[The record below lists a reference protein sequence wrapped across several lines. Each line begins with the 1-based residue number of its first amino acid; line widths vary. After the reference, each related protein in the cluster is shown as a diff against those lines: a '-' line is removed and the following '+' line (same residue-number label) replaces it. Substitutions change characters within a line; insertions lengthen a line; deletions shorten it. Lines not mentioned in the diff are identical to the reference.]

1 MKQQIKWTEYVIFV
15 CLLSALSLV
24 WYNVYVA
31 PLDEYRRN
39 VAECME
45 DSGDLSL
52 EGYQDCLQ
60 K

>member
-31 PLDEYRRN
+31 PIDEYRRN
-39 VAECME
+39 VTECME
-45 DSGDLSL
+45 DSGDHSL